1 MAATITSTSARIT
14 ISGNYKAF
22 TADSGNTTTVIQYNS
37 GDAPASGDAGR
48 FLMWKNGADTGDWE
62 IRFIESATSTTVTVG
77 DGGFSSAPS
86 SGDSFVISTNLE
98 DCNTALASSVM
109 RASGSSY
116 QMLGRDFE
124 LASDAFLA
132 DVNAS
137 LVTESTQT
145 GSGFISTY
153 PIADGCALQFGRL
166 IGGEANDSTETI
178 GGCQITFEVANNTL
192 MFTNQGSAS
201 TTGAILNFYGCLIES
216 FDNGFSPFIRSPGP
230 MRLIGSICDGAMGGR
245 LYSSASELVS
255 TRFSG
260 NTSGGIAWSLGG
272 VFTRPIDDAFFF
284 QGDTAIKA
292 FQGFTGAF
300 TNVTFAD
307 SVTNIINSDSA
318 QSSLLFTFTDC
329 TTFADGKI
337 TANNG
342 QYTQAKSINYTVAD
356 TSGTGLTGVKVAVYD
371 TDGDIQT
378 GIQTSSSGAVTQIEA
393 VFFDKAHNAAATTK
407 SPFDIRLRKYGYEYQ
422 DFQSAVSEPI
432 KQEYRLPT
440 NAVTV
445 LSEAAAA
452 ALTFITIDF
461 AAKTVTVERE
471 RTLSEIYDYCQ
482 SQLAL
487 DANMDEPEFLTSQ
500 DGVTFTFADDWDLIL
515 DASGKVGSASG
526 KTLVFNGTGVLEML
540 DNRNMIDNLT
550 VNGDVY
556 INNAMTLS
564 GGTLSKVVT
573 PSGFLG
579 TLTLNNT
586 EVTEVENTSG
596 SSVTVLLTNGSSI
609 PTLTETSGA
618 LVVSNDMSLTFTG
631 LTSGDTV
638 YVEDDLQTQQL
649 YTTSGGATQEL
660 NITRDNDG
668 ETWRYVVNRVGYE
681 HTRGTF
687 TVAEGTSAS
696 ISISFAEKKLPDGT
710 AAYSGSSSPLVSV
723 DLSDLATPLA
733 CINIANGE
741 VSGQVVFDEFEDA
754 LLTADGMA
762 WLAQQNADIF
772 FTTLPTSGQLI
783 VLDAKI
789 RLCRASSG
797 DSNAAV
803 GAYVQSQDGIVVDN
817 TNGSVAYVA
826 SIDAQAI
833 SEAVWNALST
843 THNTPGSYGELL
855 ESFPTAEENADA
867 VWDEAAADHETSG
880 TTGELI
886 KKAKL
891 FAQNSFTLSA

>member
-1 MAATITSTSARIT
+1 MAATISSTSTRIT
-14 ISGNYKAF
+14 ISGTYKAF
-22 TADSGNTTTVIQYNS
+22 TSTTGSTTTVIQYSS

-48 FLMWKNGADTGDWE
+48 FLMWKNGSNTGDWE
-62 IRFIESATSTTVTVG
+62 IRYIESATSTTVTVT

-86 SGDSFVISTNLE
+86 SGDSFVISTNLD
-98 DCNTALASSVM
+98 DCNSALASSVM
-109 RASGSSY
+109 RATGSSY
-116 QMLGRDFE
+116 QMRGRDFE

-132 DVNAS
+132 DINSS

-337 TANNG
+337 TANKG

-393 VFFDKAHNAAATTK
+393 VFFDKAHGASATTK

-422 DFQSAVSEPI
+422 EFQSAVSEPI

-445 LSEAAAA
+445 LSEAAAS

-461 AAKTVTVERE
+461 AAKTVTVQRE

-487 DANMDEPEFLTSQ
+487 DANMDEQEFLTSQ

-515 DASGKVGSASG
+515 DTSGKVGSASG
-526 KTLVFNGTGVLEML
+526 KTLVFGGAGVLNMR
-540 DNRNMIDNLT
+540 DSRNMIDNLT
-550 VNGDVY
+550 VNGDLDINEAVTLTGCTITGDAAINTGDNDTLAFDGVTISGDTTNDGGNTLTITATSSTLSTSEAGTAAGEVDIQNIVNLTVTVQDSSGSAIQDARVY
-556 INNAMTLS
+556 IKDS
-564 GGTLSKVVT
+564 GGTQLINALTSSSGIVT
-573 PSGFLG
+573 STYNYTGDEVISGVARRGTVAPLYKTGQIAGTITSSGFSA
-579 TLTLNNT
+579 TL
-586 EVTEVENTSG
+586 
-596 SSVTVLLTNGSSI
+596 I
-609 PTLTETSGA
+609 
-618 LVVSNDMSLTFTG
+618 LV
-631 LTSGDTV
+631 GD
-638 YVEDDLQTQQL
+638 E
-649 YTTSGGATQEL
+649 
-660 NITRDNDG
+660 
-668 ETWRYVVNRVGYE
+668 
-681 HTRGTF
+681 
-687 TVAEGTSAS
+687 
-696 ISISFAEKKLPDGT
+696 
-710 AAYSGSSSPLVSV
+710 
-723 DLSDLATPLA
+723 
-733 CINIANGE
+733 
-741 VSGQVVFDEFEDA
+741 
-754 LLTADGMA
+754 
-762 WLAQQNADIF
+762 
-772 FTTLPTSGQLI
+772 
-783 VLDAKI
+783 
-789 RLCRASSG
+789 
-797 DSNAAV
+797 
-803 GAYVQSQDGIVVDN
+803 
-817 TNGSVAYVA
+817 
-826 SIDAQAI
+826 
-833 SEAVWNALST
+833 
-843 THNTPGSYGELL
+843 
-855 ESFPTAEENADA
+855 
-867 VWDEAAADHETSG
+867 
-880 TTGELI
+880 
-886 KKAKL
+886 
-891 FAQNSFTLSA
+891 